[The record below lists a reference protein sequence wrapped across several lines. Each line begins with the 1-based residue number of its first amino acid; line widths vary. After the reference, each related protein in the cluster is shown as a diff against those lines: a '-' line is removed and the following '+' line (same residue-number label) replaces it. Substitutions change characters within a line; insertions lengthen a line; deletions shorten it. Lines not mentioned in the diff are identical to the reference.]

1 MCGGVS
7 RRCGVA
13 DGGASEAVTS
23 AFSQERKL
31 VASAVARAEGSIG
44 APVTS
49 DGAASAAPCDQP
61 ACRESTSLGV
71 RRRAARV

>member
-7 RRCGVA
+7 KRCGLA

-49 DGAASAAPCDQP
+49 DGAAPCDQP